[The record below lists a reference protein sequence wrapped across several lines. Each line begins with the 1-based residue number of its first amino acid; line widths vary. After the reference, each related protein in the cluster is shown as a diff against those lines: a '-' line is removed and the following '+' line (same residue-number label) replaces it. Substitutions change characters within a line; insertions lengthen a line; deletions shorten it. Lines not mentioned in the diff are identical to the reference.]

1 MNEEQKIHCLID
13 LIDDDNEQSA
23 SLAMAELL
31 KNPRP
36 DLVKSRLCDLQE
48 TSNLQ
53 LRRRIHQL
61 QTAILVRSLRTSFG
75 QQIHDNTTPLLEGAI
90 QLHLLWFDNDSP
102 DTLVSQWRDFCKKLV
117 TEESYPHNL
126 SDISEFMMKQGFT
139 AMQIKESLAP
149 EQYCIGCAFERIPAS
164 DLLLSIVTRC
174 VTAEIGAGLQ
184 IVRSGFNF
192 GVLDIHGEML
202 FPGEDWRLVTMEE
215 RLDTNMQWEY
225 VNNAALLN
233 TLATL
238 LFQCATATDGFRYI
252 YTLGTV
258 LAHSAGRSDLDFL
271 AYPYKVK

>member
-1 MNEEQKIHCLID
+1 MNEEQKIQCLID

-102 DTLVSQWRDFCKKLV
+102 DTLISQWRDFCKKLV

-164 DLLLSIVTRC
+164 DCCFPLLQDVLLQKLVRDSKSSDPDLISAFWIFMGKCFSR
-174 VTAEIGAGLQ
+174 EKIG
-184 IVRSGFNF
+184 V
-192 GVLDIHGEML
+192 
-202 FPGEDWRLVTMEE
+202 W
-215 RLDTNMQWEY
+215 
-225 VNNAALLN
+225 
-233 TLATL
+233 
-238 LFQCATATDGFRYI
+238 
-252 YTLGTV
+252 
-258 LAHSAGRSDLDFL
+258 
-271 AYPYKVK
+271 